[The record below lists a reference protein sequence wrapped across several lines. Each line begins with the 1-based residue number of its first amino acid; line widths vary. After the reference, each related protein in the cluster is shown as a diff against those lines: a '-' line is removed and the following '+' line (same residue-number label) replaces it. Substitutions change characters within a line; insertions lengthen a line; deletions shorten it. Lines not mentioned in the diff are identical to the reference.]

1 MMKCLRCG
9 GLMTCENY
17 LTRTELGELGLC
29 DGWRCLNCGEL
40 VDAVILS
47 HRRHTPAAPHADS
60 GATASAS

>member
-17 LTRTELGELGLC
+17 LTRTELGELGFC
-29 DGWRCLNCGEL
+29 DGWRCLNCGDV

-47 HRRHTPAAPHADS
+47 HRRQGAPEPRTGSRTTTAA
-60 GATASAS
+60 